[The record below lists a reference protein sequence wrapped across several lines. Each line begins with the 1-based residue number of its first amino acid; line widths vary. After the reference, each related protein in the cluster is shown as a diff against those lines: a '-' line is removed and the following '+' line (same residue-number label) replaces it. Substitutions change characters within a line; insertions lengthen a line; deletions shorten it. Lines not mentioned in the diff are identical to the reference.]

1 MLPRANC
8 AFVLPDLV
16 NEAYFPHTDYLTWP
30 LHYNCSTDDLSK
42 ELYFQAA
49 SYEGNIVTY
58 CETIASKWI
67 CRLTSFQNTETCCIE
82 QISLNRLQQFLWSCL
97 EKVVVG
103 CSFFFFFGL
112 EGGVAYTSYF
122 SKKESDSFEDVAWFL
137 KFSSFFCFSINQ
149 QSTSWLGIL

>member
-103 CSFFFFFGL
+103 CFSFWL
-112 EGGVAYTSYF
+112 EGGCCLYLILLQKGVWLIWRCSLISQILF
-122 SKKESDSFEDVAWFL
+122 FL
-137 KFSSFFCFSINQ
+137 LF
-149 QSTSWLGIL
+149 